1 MAMYFEKYPDVKKY
15 MESTKEFASQNGY
28 VETLFG
34 RRLYLR
40 DINATNAMRR
50 QASERAAINAP
61 VQGTAA
67 DIMKIA
73 MINMHKAIK
82 TQKSKA
88 KLILQVHDE
97 LILDTPKDEI
107 DKIVSLVTDSMM
119 GAANLDVPLE
129 IDIGIGDNWD
139 QAH

>member
-1 MAMYFEKYPDVKKY
+1 MYFEKYPDVKKY

-82 TQKSKA
+82 MEKSEA

-107 DKIVSLVTDSMM
+107 DKIVSLITDSMM

>member
-1 MAMYFEKYPDVKKY
+1 MYFEKYPAVKEY
-15 MESTKEFASQNGY
+15 MESTKEIASQNGY

-40 DINATNAMRR
+40 DINASNAMRR

-73 MINMHKAIK
+73 MIKMHKAIK
-82 TQKSKA
+82 TENLEA

-97 LILDTPKDEI
+97 LILDTPERKI
-107 DKIVSLVTDSMM
+107 DNVKNLITDSMM
-119 GAANLDVPLE
+119 GATNLDVPLE

>member
-1 MAMYFEKYPDVKKY
+1 MYFEKYPGVKQY
-15 MESTKEFASQNGY
+15 MESTKESASQIGY

-34 RRLYLR
+34 RRLYLKE
-40 DINATNAMRR
+40 INANNALRR

-73 MINMHKAIK
+73 MIRMYQALEKE
-82 TQKSKA
+82 KSEA
-88 KLILQVHDE
+88 RIILQVHDE
-97 LILDTPKDEI
+97 LILDTPEKEI
-107 DKIVSLVTDSMM
+107 DRVIELTTEAMKEATL
-119 GAANLDVPLE
+119 LDVPLE

>member
-1 MAMYFEKYPDVKKY
+1 MNKYNKK
-15 MESTKEFASQNGY
+15 E
-28 VETLFG
+28 
-34 RRLYLR
+34 
-40 DINATNAMRR
+40 INANNALRR

-73 MINMHKAIK
+73 MIRMYQALEKE
-82 TQKSKA
+82 KSEA
-88 KLILQVHDE
+88 RIILQVHDE
-97 LILDTPKDEI
+97 LILDTPEKEI
-107 DKIVSLVTDSMM
+107 DRVIELTTEAMKEATL
-119 GAANLDVPLE
+119 LDVPLE

>member
-1 MAMYFEKYPDVKKY
+1 
-15 MESTKEFASQNGY
+15 
-28 VETLFG
+28 
-34 RRLYLR
+34 LR
-40 DINATNAMRR
+40 DINASNAVRR
-50 QASERAAINAP
+50 QASERVAINAP

-73 MINMHKAIK
+73 MIEMHRSIQEEKVE
-82 TQKSKA
+82 A

-97 LILDTPKDEI
+97 LILDTPKQEI
-107 DKIVSLVTDSMM
+107 DDVIKLVTSSMM
-119 GAANLDVPLE
+119 GAADLDVPLE

>member
-1 MAMYFEKYPDVKKY
+1 MAMYFEKYPGVKQY
-15 MESTKEFASQNGY
+15 MESTKESASQNGY

-34 RRLYLR
+34 RRLYLKE
-40 DINATNAMRR
+40 INASNALRR

-73 MINMHKAIK
+73 MIRMYQALEKE
-82 TQKSKA
+82 KSEA
-88 KLILQVHDE
+88 RIILQVHDE
-97 LILDTPKDEI
+97 LILDTPEKEI
-107 DKIVSLVTDSMM
+107 DRVIELTTEAMKEATL
-119 GAANLDVPLE
+119 LDVPLE

>member
-1 MAMYFEKYPDVKKY
+1 
-15 MESTKEFASQNGY
+15 
-28 VETLFG
+28 
-34 RRLYLR
+34 
-40 DINATNAMRR
+40 MRR

-67 DIMKIA
+67 DIMKLA
-73 MINMHKAIK
+73 MIKMHKSIK
-82 TQKSKA
+82 KEGVEA

-97 LILDTPKDEI
+97 LILDTPKKEI
-107 DKIVSLVTDSMM
+107 DTVVGLVTDSMM

>member
-1 MAMYFEKYPDVKKY
+1 M
-15 MESTKEFASQNGY
+15 KE
-28 VETLFG
+28 
-34 RRLYLR
+34 
-40 DINATNAMRR
+40 INANNALRR

-73 MINMHKAIK
+73 MIRMYQALEKE
-82 TQKSKA
+82 KSEA
-88 KLILQVHDE
+88 RIILQVHDE
-97 LILDTPKDEI
+97 LILDTPEKEI
-107 DKIVSLVTDSMM
+107 DRVIELTTEAMKEATL
-119 GAANLDVPLE
+119 LDVPLE

>member
-1 MAMYFEKYPDVKKY
+1 
-15 MESTKEFASQNGY
+15 
-28 VETLFG
+28 
-34 RRLYLR
+34 
-40 DINATNAMRR
+40 MRR

-73 MINMHKAIK
+73 MIKMHQLIK
-82 TQKSKA
+82 ETNVEA

-97 LILDTPKDEI
+97 LILDTPKKEI
-107 DKIVSLVTDSMM
+107 DEVIGLVTESMM
-119 GAANLDVPLE
+119 GAASLDVPLE
-129 IDIGIGDNWD
+129 IDVGVGDNWD

>member
-1 MAMYFEKYPDVKKY
+1 M
-15 MESTKEFASQNGY
+15 
-28 VETLFG
+28 
-34 RRLYLR
+34 R
-40 DINATNAMRR
+40 DINASNAVRR
-50 QASERAAINAP
+50 QASERVAINAP

-73 MINMHKAIK
+73 MIEMHRSIQEEKVE
-82 TQKSKA
+82 A

-97 LILDTPKDEI
+97 LILDTPKQEI
-107 DKIVSLVTDSMM
+107 DDVIKLVTSSMM
-119 GAANLDVPLE
+119 GAADLDVPLE

>member
-1 MAMYFEKYPDVKKY
+1 M
-15 MESTKEFASQNGY
+15 
-28 VETLFG
+28 
-34 RRLYLR
+34 R
-40 DINATNAMRR
+40 DINASNAVRR
-50 QASERAAINAP
+50 QASERVAINAP

-73 MINMHKAIK
+73 MIEMHRSIQEEKVE
-82 TQKSKA
+82 A

-97 LILDTPKDEI
+97 LILDTPKQEI
-107 DKIVSLVTDSMM
+107 DDVIKLITSSMM
-119 GAANLDVPLE
+119 GAADLDVPLE

>member
-1 MAMYFEKYPDVKKY
+1 
-15 MESTKEFASQNGY
+15 
-28 VETLFG
+28 
-34 RRLYLR
+34 
-40 DINATNAMRR
+40 MRR

-73 MINMHKAIK
+73 MIKMHQSLEKE
-82 TQKSKA
+82 KSQA
-88 KLILQVHDE
+88 QIILQVHDE
-97 LILDTPKDEI
+97 LILDTPEKEI
-107 DKIVSLVTDSMM
+107 DKVVNLTTEAMM
-119 GAANLDVPLE
+119 GAAQLDVPLE

>member
-1 MAMYFEKYPDVKKY
+1 MIAIVDYGMGNLWSVESALDYLGYKSCIASDPKKI
-15 MESTKEFASQNGY
+15 
-28 VETLFG
+28 
-34 RRLYLR
+34 
-40 DINATNAMRR
+40 INASNAIRR

-73 MINMHKAIK
+73 MIKMHKSIK
-82 TQKSKA
+82 KEGVEA

-97 LILDTPKDEI
+97 LILDTPKKEI
-107 DKIVSLVTDSMM
+107 DTVVGLITDSMM

>member
-1 MAMYFEKYPDVKKY
+1 MYFEKYPRDKKY
-15 MESTKEFASQNGY
+15 MESTKESASQNGY

-40 DINATNAMRR
+40 EINASNAMRR

-73 MINMHKAIK
+73 MIKMHKSLEK
-82 TQKSKA
+82 EKSQA
-88 KLILQVHDE
+88 QIILQVHDE
-97 LILDTPKDEI
+97 LILDTPEKEI
-107 DKIVSLVTDSMM
+107 DKVVNLTTEAMM
-119 GAANLDVPLE
+119 GAAQLDVPLE

>member
-1 MAMYFEKYPDVKKY
+1 MYFEKYPGVKQY
-15 MESTKEFASQNGY
+15 MESTKEGASQNGY

-40 DINATNAMRR
+40 DINASNAMRR
-50 QASERAAINAP
+50 QASERVAINAP

-73 MINMHKAIK
+73 MINVHKAIK
-82 TQKSKA
+82 KEKIEA

-97 LILDTPKDEI
+97 LILDTPEGEI
-107 DKIVSLVTDSMM
+107 DAVVNLITDSMM
-119 GAANLDVPLE
+119 GAAKLDVPLE

>member
-82 TQKSKA
+82 TRKSEA

>member
-1 MAMYFEKYPDVKKY
+1 
-15 MESTKEFASQNGY
+15 MESTKESASQNGY

-34 RRLYLR
+34 RRLYLKE
-40 DINATNAMRR
+40 INASNALRR

-73 MINMHKAIK
+73 MIRMYQALEKE
-82 TQKSKA
+82 KSEA
-88 KLILQVHDE
+88 RIILQVHDE
-97 LILDTPKDEI
+97 LILDTPEKEI
-107 DKIVSLVTDSMM
+107 DRVIELTSEAMKEATL
-119 GAANLDVPLE
+119 LDVPLE

>member
-1 MAMYFEKYPDVKKY
+1 
-15 MESTKEFASQNGY
+15 MESTKDFASQNGY

-40 DINATNAMRR
+40 DINASNAIRR

-73 MINMHKAIK
+73 MIKTHQAIK
-82 TQKSKA
+82 AENVKA

-97 LILDTPKDEI
+97 LIFEI
-107 DKIVSLVTDSMM
+107 DEANKEVSIEQIKSVMENIHL
-119 GAANLDVPLE
+119 NFKNFEVPLLVDYGFGE
-129 IDIGIGDNWD
+129 NWGD
-139 QAH
+139 AH

>member
-1 MAMYFEKYPDVKKY
+1 M
-15 MESTKEFASQNGY
+15 KE
-28 VETLFG
+28 
-34 RRLYLR
+34 
-40 DINATNAMRR
+40 INASNALRR

-73 MINMHKAIK
+73 MIRMYQALEKE
-82 TQKSKA
+82 KSEA
-88 KLILQVHDE
+88 RIILQVHDE
-97 LILDTPKDEI
+97 LILDTPEKEI
-107 DKIVSLVTDSMM
+107 DRVIELTSEAMKEATL
-119 GAANLDVPLE
+119 LDVPLE